1 MKKLWKIYDLSL
13 IFIVLAIF
21 LCGMTAG
28 YSYVLSAAQ
37 LILVIGFAL
46 AKYIYHI
53 EVKEKL
59 LYKVK
64 TVTDEFNFEQGKAF
78 SVLSVPCV
86 VIEKDGTIIW
96 LNDRFRDVF
105 RITSDYT
112 VSNFKE
118 LIRKDN
124 IDKLLPGNG
133 YRLKADNLYFSV
145 YSNEFKVDDEEFYLL
160 YLFDETE
167 LRLIEK
173 EYTETRPCI
182 MLAVLDNADEV
193 YNNFKESDCAAIFTK
208 VEQMFE
214 SWVNSYGGLCRKY
227 TSSRMMVFLEER
239 AYQRMVTD
247 KFNILDKIREL
258 TYDGKSTDLT
268 LSIGVGHEK
277 DITES
282 NNSAK
287 QALDMA
293 QSRGGDQVAIKEGAQ
308 YKFFGGVSSGH
319 EKKNKVRTRL
329 LSKTISEIIS
339 ESDNI
344 LIMGHRFSDFDAF
357 GSAVGMQCIA
367 EHFGKQVN
375 IVVNVKNTLALP
387 LVSAFIQEKGEGIVI
402 SPEEAVDKVGNN
414 TLVIVVD
421 THKQDF
427 TDCPELLDKAE
438 KVMVIDHHRKSV
450 DFIEDTVMF
459 YHMPNSS
466 SASEMIAEI
475 AQYVDTKPVLDKFT
489 ALALFSGIVLDT
501 RNFILRAGVRTFEA
515 AAYLRSRGAG
525 TVECK
530 KLFSNDMDIF
540 RSRNAII
547 DDAETYS
554 GCAISVAEEKT
565 ENIRL
570 VTSQAADEMLNIEG
584 VKASFVLYENGDGIN
599 ISARSYGEV
608 NVQLIMEALGG
619 GGHQTMSACQLSDV
633 DSDEALRVLK
643 SEIDKYFSN
652 L

>member
-37 LILVIGFAL
+37 LVLVIGFAL

-59 LYKVK
+59 LHKVK
-64 TVTDEFNFEQGKAF
+64 TVTDELNFEQGKAF
-78 SVLSVPCV
+78 SVLSVPCI
-86 VIEKDGTIIW
+86 VIEKDGAIIW
-96 LNDRFRDVF
+96 FNDSFRETF
-105 RITSDYT
+105 RITSDFT
-112 VSNFKE
+112 VMNFKE

-124 IDKLLPGNG
+124 IEKLLQGRG
-133 YRLKADNLYFSV
+133 FRLRADNLYFSV
-145 YSNEFKVDDEEFYLL
+145 YSNEFNVDGEEFYLL

-173 EYTETRPCI
+173 EFIDTRPCI
-182 MLAVLDNADEV
+182 MLTVLDNADEV

-208 VEQMFE
+208 TEQMIE
-214 SWVNSYGGLCRKY
+214 QWVGSYGGLCRKY
-227 TSSRMMVFLEER
+227 SSSRMMVFIEER
-239 AYQRMVTD
+239 AYQRMVND

-258 TYDGKSTDLT
+258 TYDGRSTDLT
-268 LSIGVGHEK
+268 LSIGVGHES
-277 DITES
+277 DMAES

-293 QSRGGDQVAIKEGAQ
+293 QSRGGDQVAIKEGTQ

-339 ESDNI
+339 DSDNV

-357 GSAVGMQCIA
+357 GSAVGMYCIA
-367 EHFGKQVN
+367 EHFGKTAN
-375 IVVNVKNTLALP
+375 IVVNTKNTLALP
-387 LVSAFIQEKGEGIVI
+387 LISAFIQEKGEGIVI
-402 SPEEAVDKVGNN
+402 SPDDAPSKVGGN

-427 TDCPELLDKAE
+427 TDCPELIDRAG

-450 DFIEDTVMF
+450 DYIEDTVMF

-475 AQYVDTKPVLDKFT
+475 AQYVDTKPVLDKFA
-489 ALALFSGIVLDT
+489 ALALFTGIVLDT

-525 TVECK
+525 TVDCK

-540 RSRNAII
+540 RARNAII
-547 DDAETYS
+547 DEAETYS
-554 GCAISVAEEKT
+554 DCAISVAGEKF

-584 VKASFVLYENGDGIN
+584 VKASFVLYENAGGIN

-608 NVQLIMEALGG
+608 NVQLIMEGLGG
-619 GGHQTMSACQLSDV
+619 GGHQTMSACQIADT
-633 DSDEALRVLK
+633 DANEALRLLK
-643 SEIDKYFSN
+643 EEIDKYFSN

>member
-13 IFIVLAIF
+13 IFIILGICLSA
-21 LCGMTAG
+21 LTAG

-37 LILVIGFAL
+37 IVLVIGFAL

-64 TVTDEFNFEQGKAF
+64 TVTDELNFDQGKAF
-78 SVLSVPCV
+78 EVLSVPCV
-86 VIEKDGTIIW
+86 VVENDGEIIW
-96 LNDRFRDVF
+96 LNDSFKSTF
-105 RITSDYT
+105 KITPEYT
-112 VSNFKE
+112 FTNIKE

-124 IDKLLPGNG
+124 IEKLLGGEG
-133 YRLKADNLYFSV
+133 YRLRADNMYFSV
-145 YSNEFKVDDEEFYLL
+145 YSNKFSVDGEEFYLL
-160 YLFDETE
+160 YLFDETD
-167 LRLIEK
+167 LRITEK
-173 EYTETRPCI
+173 EFIETRPCI
-182 MLAVLDNADEV
+182 MLTVLDNADEV

-208 VEQMFE
+208 TEQMIE
-214 SWVNSYGGLCRKY
+214 QWVNSYGGLCRKY
-227 TSSRMMVFLEER
+227 SSSRMMVFLEER
-239 AYQRMVTD
+239 SYQRMLSD

-258 TYDGKSTDLT
+258 TYDGRSTDLT
-268 LSIGVGHEK
+268 LSIGVGHESNMN
-277 DITES
+277 EC

-293 QSRGGDQVAIKEGAQ
+293 QSRGGDQVAIKEGTQ
-308 YKFFGGVSSGH
+308 YKFFGGVTSGH
-319 EKKNKVRTRL
+319 ERKNKVRTRL
-329 LSKTISEIIS
+329 LSKTISEIICD
-339 ESDNI
+339 SDNV
-344 LIMGHRFSDFDAF
+344 LIVGHRFSDFDAF

-367 EHFGKQVN
+367 DHFGKQAN

-387 LVSAFIQEKGEGIVI
+387 LISAFVMEKGEGIII
-402 SPEEAVDKVGNN
+402 SPDEALDRVGLN

-427 TDCPELLDKAE
+427 TDCPGLLDRTE

-450 DFIEDTVMF
+450 DYIEDTVMF

-466 SASEMIAEI
+466 SASEMITEI
-475 AQYVDTKPVLDKFT
+475 AQYVDTKPVLDKFS
-489 ALALFSGIVLDT
+489 ALALLAGIVLDT

-540 RSRNAII
+540 RARNAII
-547 DDAETYS
+547 DNAETYS
-554 GCAISVAEEKT
+554 DCAISMVEDKID
-565 ENIRL
+565 NIRL

-584 VKASFVLYENGDGIN
+584 VRASFVIYESGDGIN
-599 ISARSYGEV
+599 ISARSYGEI
-608 NVQLIMEALGG
+608 NVQLIMENFGG
-619 GGHQTMSACQLSDV
+619 GGHQTMSACQLRDV
-633 DSDEALRVLK
+633 SFEEAAEMLKKAIDE
-643 SEIDKYFSN
+643 YYSN